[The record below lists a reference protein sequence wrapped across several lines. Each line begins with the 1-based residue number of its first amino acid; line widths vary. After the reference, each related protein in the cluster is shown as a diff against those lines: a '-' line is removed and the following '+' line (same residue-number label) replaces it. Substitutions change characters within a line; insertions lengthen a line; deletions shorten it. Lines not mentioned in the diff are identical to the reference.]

1 MQQDQSQDS
10 VDDGSLSNAFE
21 SSLDMPIALRKGRRV
36 AATKSVQ
43 RYGFENDISNYIS
56 YEALSPSYRAFVAA
70 LQAVIQIGKQL
81 NWTQNGVLQRRVGG
95 ITEEPNLGINLSSK
109 WQESSRL

>member
-10 VDDGSLSNAFE
+10 VDDGSSLNASE

-36 AATKSVQ
+36 ATTKSVQ

-70 LQAVIQIGKQL
+70 LQDVIIPSDWQTAKL
-81 NWTQNGVLQRRVGG
+81 DPKWCAAMR
-95 ITEEPNLGINLSSK
+95 EELEALRKN
-109 WQESSRL
+109 QT